1 METRDNNGKKEQQLP
16 PRELYALLHLS
27 PEASDEDIKK
37 AYRQWAQV
45 YHPDKHQTVQMQDI
59 ATENFQRIREAYE
72 ILSDERKRQVYDLYG
87 MEGLTSGLELGPKLK
102 TREEVRQEFERLQHR
117 QEERKLASHV
127 HHRGSM
133 LLNLSFA
140 QMLETFDSGPKMQ
153 GMAMAT
159 QVQAQVSKK
168 NTVVLGGNMALRRGM
183 GGGTVT
189 MVLRRQSSPVSSIE
203 VLGMVGIR
211 SILSLQTSRQ
221 LSSHT
226 TATMGVSLSLR
237 DGTIT
242 LANTWSRQLT
252 EDTTGNIQLSL
263 GPDTGLGV
271 GWQKHAKKNSGS
283 CDVKVG
289 ATVFGV
295 TTQYVRHFSSRSH
308 GRITGKLGSTGVEVE
323 IGGERRLSEHSSAA
337 LFCSV
342 GLQGVTWKFRF
353 TRGGQKFVIPIILCT
368 TLNPSIALGAL
379 IIPASLYS
387 LLKVYVI
394 KPYYI
399 KRRRRKSLEQRR
411 LTVTKVLEAR
421 AASEKAQLL
430 LSNVA
435 ERKRQKQI
443 QRDGLVILEGL
454 YGDIKDKD
462 RNDASDLRSVD
473 ELDGE
478 DGDLPPPHIDVT
490 IPLQFLVDDSGEL
503 RLHEG
508 VKKAGLMGFCDP
520 CPGESKQLRVLYTC
534 QGHRY
539 EVVVGDYDELR
550 IPQESHRQYSANQST
565 ENLNQVD

>member
-1 METRDNNGKKEQQLP
+1 METRDADGQP
-16 PRELYALLHLS
+16 ARELYALLHLS
-27 PEASDEDIKK
+27 PDASDEDIKK
-37 AYRQWAQV
+37 AYRQWAQI
-45 YHPDKHQTVQMQDI
+45 YHPDKHQTIQMQDI

-72 ILSDERKRQVYDLYG
+72 ILSDERKRQIYDLYG

-102 TREEVRQEFERLQHR
+102 TRDEVRQEFERLQQR
-117 QEERKLASHV
+117 QEERKLASHI

-133 LLNLSFA
+133 LVNMSA
-140 QMLETFDSGPKMQ
+140 VQMLKTYDTGPTMH

-189 MVLRRQSSPVSSIE
+189 CVLRRQTSPVSSIE

-221 LSSHT
+221 LSSH
-226 TATMGVSLSLR
+226 ATGTLGVSLSLR

-242 LANTWSRQLT
+242 LSETWSRQLS
-252 EDTTGNIQLSL
+252 EDTTGNIQFSL
-263 GPDTGLGV
+263 GPDTGIAV

-283 CDVKVG
+283 CDLKVG
-289 ATVFGV
+289 PTLFGV
-295 TTQYVRHFSSRSH
+295 TLQYVRTFSSKSH
-308 GRITGKLGSTGVEVE
+308 GRITGKVGSMGVEVE
-323 IGGERRLSEHSSAA
+323 LGGERRVSDHSSAA
-337 LFCSV
+337 LFCSLS
-342 GLQGVTWKFRF
+342 LQGISWKLRF
-353 TRGGQKFVIPIILCT
+353 TRGGQKFVIPILLCT
-368 TLNPSIALGAL
+368 TLNPTFALGSIFL
-379 IIPASLYS
+379 PASIYAA
-387 LLKVYVI
+387 LKVYI
-394 KPYYI
+394 LKPYYL
-399 KRRRRKSLEQRR
+399 RRKRRKSLEQRR

-435 ERKRQKQI
+435 ERKRRKQVQK
-443 QRDGLVILEGL
+443 DGLVIVEAL
-454 YGDIKDKD
+454 YGDIRRRDG
-462 RNDASDLRSVD
+462 SDSYL
-473 ELDGE
+473 GE
-478 DGDLPPPHIDVT
+478 DLEDDSDLPPPNIDVT

-520 CPGESKQLRVLYTC
+520 CPGESKQLKVAYSYR
-534 QGHRY
+534 GHQY
-539 EVVVGDYDELR
+539 QVVVGDYDELR
-550 IPQESHRQYSANQST
+550 IPQESHRVPRTSGGS

>member
-1 METRDNNGKKEQQLP
+1 METRDADGQP
-16 PRELYALLHLS
+16 ARELYALLHLS
-27 PEASDEDIKK
+27 PDASDEDIKK
-37 AYRQWAQV
+37 AYRQWAQI

-102 TREEVRQEFERLQHR
+102 TRDEVRQEFERLQQR
-117 QEERKLASHV
+117 QEERKLASHI

-133 LLNLSFA
+133 LVNMSA
-140 QMLETFDSGPKMQ
+140 VQMLKTYDTGPTMH

-189 MVLRRQSSPVSSIE
+189 CVLRRQTSPVSSIE

-221 LSSHT
+221 LSSH
-226 TATMGVSLSLR
+226 ATGTLGVSLSLR

-242 LANTWSRQLT
+242 LSETWSRQLS
-252 EDTTGNIQLSL
+252 EDTTGNIQFSL
-263 GPDTGLGV
+263 GPDTGIAV

-283 CDVKVG
+283 CDLKVG
-289 ATVFGV
+289 PTVFGV
-295 TTQYVRHFSSRSH
+295 TLQYVRTFSSKSH
-308 GRITGKLGSTGVEVE
+308 GRITGKVGSMGVEVE
-323 IGGERRLSEHSSAA
+323 LGGERRVSDHSSAA
-337 LFCSV
+337 LFCSLS
-342 GLQGVTWKFRF
+342 LQGISWKLRF
-353 TRGGQKFVIPIILCT
+353 TRGGQKFVIPILLCT
-368 TLNPSIALGAL
+368 TLNPTFALGSIFL
-379 IIPASLYS
+379 PASIYAA
-387 LLKVYVI
+387 LKVYI
-394 KPYYI
+394 FKPYYL
-399 KRRRRKSLEQRR
+399 RRKRRKSLEQRR

-435 ERKRQKQI
+435 ERKRRKQVQK
-443 QRDGLVILEGL
+443 DGLVIVEAL
-454 YGDIKDKD
+454 YGDIRRRDG
-462 RNDASDLRSVD
+462 SDSYL
-473 ELDGE
+473 GE
-478 DGDLPPPHIDVT
+478 DLEYDDSDLPPPNIDVT
-490 IPLQFLVDDSGEL
+490 VPLQFLVDDSGEL

-520 CPGESKQLRVLYTC
+520 CPGESKQLKVAYSYR
-534 QGHRY
+534 GHQY
-539 EVVVGDYDELR
+539 QVVVGDYDELR
-550 IPQESHRQYSANQST
+550 IPQESHRVPGTSGGS